1 MKFLEMSNL
10 GRWVNLQ
17 LVKKLDCGNWF
28 HVTVA
33 TTPRGYKYEIQSFTS
48 SPAQHVSAEL
58 LLVVVETCR
67 SLTITV
73 YLSVSM
79 RRSSRLLLVGYA

>member
-28 HVTVA
+28 HVAA
-33 TTPRGYKYEIQSFTS
+33 TSPRGYKYEIQSFTS

-79 RRSSRLLLVGYA
+79 QRSSRLLLVGNA